1 LKTLLIYGLLVFVLF
16 FYLNPIEAVAIP
28 ADQVAVLIKSWAIP
42 MTSNQNS
49 SFALTSSFSGNEI
62 YYVDSDSNKIGRLV
76 PETNTI
82 TEWDIPTANSFPIS
96 IAYHPSG
103 NVYFIEGN
111 SNKIG
116 RLVPETNTITEWT
129 IQSNSSSGL
138 SAGNNS
144 GIGNNTTQSAA
155 LAVDSS
161 TGNVYFIEGNSN
173 KIGRL
178 VPETNTITEW
188 TIQSNS
194 SSGLSAGNNS
204 GIGNNTTQSAAL
216 AVDSSTGNVYF
227 IEGNSNKIGRL
238 VPETNTITEW
248 TIQSNSTNIKSM
260 ALGFAGN
267 EEIYYVDSDSNKIGR
282 IAPATN
288 LVTEWDIPTAN
299 SFPTSVKFDRAT
311 GNVYFLESNSNTIGR
326 LGPFSSQITEW
337 KLPEKPFDIEVD
349 SAGSIHYID
358 VKGTKIVRMD

>member
-1 LKTLLIYGLLVFVLF
+1 MFVLF
-16 FYLNPIEAVAIP
+16 FYLKPIEAVAIP

-62 YYVDSDSNKIGRLV
+62 YYVDGDSNKIGRLV

-96 IAYHPSG
+96 IAYHPS
-103 NVYFIEGN
+103 
-111 SNKIG
+111 
-116 RLVPETNTITEWT
+116 
-129 IQSNSSSGL
+129 
-138 SAGNNS
+138 
-144 GIGNNTTQSAA
+144 
-155 LAVDSS
+155 
-161 TGNVYFIEGNSN
+161 GNVYFIEGNSN

-299 SFPTSVKFDRAT
+299 SFPTSVKFDRST

>member
-1 LKTLLIYGLLVFVLF
+1 MKTLLIYGLLVFVLF
-16 FYLNPIEAVAIP
+16 FYLKPIEAVAIP

-103 NVYFIEGN
+103 NVYFIE
-111 SNKIG
+111 
-116 RLVPETNTITEWT
+116 
-129 IQSNSSSGL
+129 
-138 SAGNNS
+138 
-144 GIGNNTTQSAA
+144 
-155 LAVDSS
+155 D
-161 TGNVYFIEGNSN
+161 
-173 KIGRL
+173 
-178 VPETNTITEW
+178 
-188 TIQSNS
+188 
-194 SSGLSAGNNS
+194 
-204 GIGNNTTQSAAL
+204 
-216 AVDSSTGNVYF
+216 
-227 IEGNSNKIGRL
+227 NSNKIGRL

-299 SFPTSVKFDRAT
+299 SFPISVKFDRAT